1 MHNWQLHLPWIFI
14 VSKALL
20 IGHITWFS
28 VVQSA
33 RNARDLRTRDKQLIR
48 LQITYKHPCWSSL
61 DRDFSARGGSL
72 CVVTLGTWVKQAW
85 LCLYLDLLQ
94 NTKQALHNVIDP
106 DSTLWPSAVQC
117 LCLLIFPLHSKDLKL
132 RTYAGKRLTPWLPKR
147 HSHTDIHI
155 VKYLWAIAYL

>member
-61 DRDFSARGGSL
+61 DRDFSARGGGVFVLWLSEPGSNRHDYVYTWT
-72 CVVTLGTWVKQAW
+72 CSRTQSKHYITLF
-85 LCLYLDLLQ
+85 
-94 NTKQALHNVIDP
+94 NS

-117 LCLLIFPLHSKDLKL
+117 LCLHIVKA
-132 RTYAGKRLTPWLPKR
+132 YAGKRLTPWLPKR
-147 HSHTDIHI
+147 HSHTDIHN